1 MAPPQ
6 TLALSIVGATGRMG
20 RQVIQAAL
28 TTPGF
33 RVVGGVVRPGSPA
46 RGTDL
51 GVLAGRE
58 PCGALAT
65 DDLAAALRPADVVV
79 DFSVP
84 AVTVQAVEAARA
96 LGKPIVIG
104 TTGLSPA
111 DLDRVRQAS
120 QAIPVLLAP
129 NMSVGVNLLLK
140 VLPAI
145 VQALGPGYDIE
156 IIEAHHR
163 HKRDAPSGTALKLA
177 EAIAQ
182 AAGQTAPRLVHGR
195 QGLSPRQ
202 PGEIGVHAVRA
213 GGIVGEHTVLFASEG
228 EEVALVHRAY
238 SRQTF
243 AEGAL
248 RAARFLAD
256 KPPGLYSML
265 DVLAG

>member
-1 MAPPQ
+1 MR
-6 TLALSIVGATGRMG
+6 IGVIGCGGRMG
-20 RQVIQAAL
+20 RAVLREVLAAPDL
-28 TTPGF
+28 ELA
-33 RVVGGVVRPGSPA
+33 GGVERPGHPDIG
-46 RGTDL
+46 RDL
-51 GVLAGRE
+51 GLLVGEA
-58 PCGALAT
+58 AT
-65 DDLAAALRPADVVV
+65 GIVVRDDLADLLAAADAVIE
-79 DFSVP
+79 FSTP
-84 AVTVQAVEAARA
+84 EASLLHARA
-96 LGKPIVIG
+96 CADRCRALVIG
-104 TTGLSPA
+104 TTGFSPEQERE
-111 DLDRVRQAS
+111 LWQLGERL
-120 QAIPVLLAP
+120 PLLVAP
-129 NMSVGVNLLLK
+129 NMSLGVNLLLA
-140 VLPAI
+140 LTEQIAR
-145 VQALGPGYDIE
+145 ALGPEFDIE
-156 IIEAHHR
+156 ILEMHHR
-163 HKRDAPSGTALKLA
+163 HKIDAPSGTALKLA

-213 GGIVGEHTVLFASEG
+213 GGIVGEHTILFASEG